1 MKSLKTYTSLASIAF
16 IALLLCTT
24 SVQAQ
29 ETQDPTENRIEVQ
42 NQLRASTT
50 APRGPLKNPRP
61 PVKSQAEIKLEKN
74 MEIRNAELMKQQEMR
89 REVKEIKAETKT
101 DLKTLR
107 ASSTDM
113 FKRMKDDRKEIKK
126 KMEIRSF
133 EIRLAALVKELKVSL
148 TNLDGISTRID
159 ARITKLEGEGKD
171 LTEAKAEFVIA
182 KDKLAKAKIAVATL
196 EAFKIGSTT
205 PATNASTTVEVE
217 LSKPRVIG
225 DAAIKSVKEARDA
238 LKKVIQAIAH
248 SQGNKNGMKINATTT
263 ATTTVGTN

>member
-1 MKSLKTYTSLASIAF
+1 MKSLKTYISLASIAF

-29 ETQDPTENRIEVQ
+29 GTQNP
-42 NQLRASTT
+42 LRASTT
-50 APRGPLKNPRP
+50 APRGPLKDSKP
-61 PVKSQAEIKLEKN
+61 PVKSQAELRLEKN
-74 MEIRNAELMKQQEMR
+74 IEIRNAELMKQQEMR
-89 REVKEIKAETKT
+89 KEMKEIKAETKT

-113 FKRMKDDRKEIKK
+113 FKRLKNDKKDMRK
-126 KMEIRSF
+126 KMELRNF
-133 EIRLAALVKELKVSL
+133 EIRMAALIRELKISL
-148 TNLDGISTRID
+148 ANLDSISTRID
-159 ARITKLEGEGKD
+159 ARITKLEGEGKN

-205 PATNASTTVEVE
+205 PATNANTTVEVE

-238 LKKVIQAIAH
+238 MKKVIVAIAH
-248 SQGNKNGMKINATTT
+248 SQGNKSGMKINATTT
-263 ATTTVGTN
+263 ATTTVETN